1 MTEKTL
7 DNIAKLADAIAL
19 AALNKPI
26 ETQIDA
32 FKALHP
38 YYAAI
43 LKARGKSD
51 DDEPDGPTFDD
62 LGAGFNGGTEIH
74 RRRGRRSSEP
84 AESEE

>member
-1 MTEKTL
+1 MTDTL
-7 DNIAKLADAIAL
+7 DKIRKLADSICEGVL
-19 AALNKPI
+19 DKPI

-51 DDEPDGPTFDD
+51 NDEPDGPTFND

-74 RRRGRRSSEP
+74 RRRGRP
-84 AESEE
+84 ARTVESEE